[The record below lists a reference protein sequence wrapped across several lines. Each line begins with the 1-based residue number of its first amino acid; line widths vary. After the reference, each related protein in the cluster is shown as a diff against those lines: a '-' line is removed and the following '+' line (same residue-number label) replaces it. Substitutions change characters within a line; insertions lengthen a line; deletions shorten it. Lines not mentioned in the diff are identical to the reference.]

1 MRTSTPSQSEI
12 FCLKAVIVACSM
24 YWPFR
29 TSTPS
34 QSEIFCLKAV
44 IVACSMYW
52 PFRTSTPSQS
62 EIFCLKAV
70 IVACSMYW
78 PFRTST
84 RSQSEI
90 FCLKAVIVAIGLS
103 GPAHPPKVKYSL
115 KSTIRALRQNIS
127 LWEGVL
133 VLKGQYSEILSQS
146 NNNSFETEYFTLGG
160 CAGPERPIHRTSNN
174 NSFSQNISLL
184 VYTL

>member
-1 MRTSTPSQSEI
+1 
-12 FCLKAVIVACSM
+12 M

-70 IVACSMYW
+70 IVA
-78 PFRTST
+78 
-84 RSQSEI
+84 
-90 FCLKAVIVAIGLS
+90 IGLS
-103 GPAHPPKVKYSL
+103 GPAHPPKVKYSVSKL
-115 KSTIRALRQNIS
+115 DLREYFTLGGCAGPERPIATITALRQNIS

-133 VLKGQYSEILSQS
+133 VLKGQYIEQATITAL
-146 NNNSFETEYFTLGG
+146 
-160 CAGPERPIHRTSNN
+160 R
-174 NSFSQNISLL
+174 QNISLWEGVL
-184 VYTL
+184 VLKEVNCQKDVSCQIIKYLDYGGGSQKK